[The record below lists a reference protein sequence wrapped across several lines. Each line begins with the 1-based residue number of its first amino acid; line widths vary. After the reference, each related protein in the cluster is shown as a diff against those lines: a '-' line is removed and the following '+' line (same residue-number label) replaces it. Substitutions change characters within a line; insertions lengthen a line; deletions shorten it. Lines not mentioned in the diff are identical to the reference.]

1 MAIHFQSDIKGFK
14 LADKSPLK
22 SFIKTIFVSEGYM
35 AGEINFRFCDD
46 AEILE
51 SNNTFL
57 QHDYYTDVITFP
69 LGEVDGKLDADILIS
84 IETVLTNSKKQG
96 TEYNTELHR
105 VIFHS
110 ILHLCGFGDKSA
122 KEVKVM
128 RQKEEQYL
136 EQYFG

>member
-14 LADKSPLK
+14 LADKSALK
-22 SFIKTIFVSEGYM
+22 SFIKTIFVSEGYK

-46 AEILE
+46 AEILLA
-51 SNNTFL
+51 NNTFL

-69 LGEVDGKLDADILIS
+69 LGELDGKLNADILIS
-84 IETVLTNSKKQG
+84 IDTVLSNLKKQG

-110 ILHLCGFGDKSA
+110 ILHLCGFGDKST
-122 KEVKVM
+122 KEQKIM
-128 RQKEEQYL
+128 RGKEEEYL
-136 EQYFG
+136 GLYFG

>member
-14 LADKSPLK
+14 LADKSALK
-22 SFIKTIFVSEGYM
+22 TFLKTIFVSEGYK
-35 AGEINFRFCDD
+35 AGVINFRFCDD
-46 AEILE
+46 SEILE
-51 SNNTFL
+51 ANKTYL

-69 LGEVDGKLDADILIS
+69 LGVVDRKLDADILIS
-84 IETVLTNSKKQG
+84 IDTVLSNSKKQG

-110 ILHLCGFGDKSA
+110 ILHLCGFGDKSV

-128 RQKEEQYL
+128 RGKEEEYL
-136 EQYFG
+136 EKYFG